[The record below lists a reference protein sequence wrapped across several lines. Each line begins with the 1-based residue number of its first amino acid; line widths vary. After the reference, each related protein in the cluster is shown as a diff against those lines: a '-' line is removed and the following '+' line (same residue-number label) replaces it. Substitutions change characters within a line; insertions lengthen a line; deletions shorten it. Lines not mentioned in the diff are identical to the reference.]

1 MKVILELDLKLMS
14 ERPRQE
20 CLNLFVEDNSD
31 PHIDKI
37 SQGRTTIGLK
47 SKKILSRLM
56 MNVLIIRFITPE

>member
-1 MKVILELDLKLMS
+1 MS

-37 SQGRTTIGLK
+37 SQGRTIGLK
-47 SKKILSRLM
+47 SRKLLSRLM

>member
-1 MKVILELDLKLMS
+1 MKVILELGLKLMS

-31 PHIDKI
+31 SNIDKI
-37 SQGRTTIGLK
+37 SQGRTIGLK
-47 SKKILSRLM
+47 SRNLLSRLM